1 MVQKLHDQYGFS
13 FNYVGVLLGG
23 WNGWKDAGY
32 PTETGDSAAIPTAA
46 PAPQVLR
53 YGLSAAPATLD
64 PQLMRGIDEISLGQL
79 VFEGL
84 LVLNADNEPVPVAA
98 ARMDV
103 SADGLKYTLTL
114 RDGLVYAD
122 GTPLT
127 AHNFDYAWHRA
138 FDPRVGF
145 HPYSSVA
152 YDIVGV
158 EELANA
164 DPNDTAKVTDLLNK
178 LGVRALDDQRIEF
191 TLTRRAAYFPYI
203 LTLWI
208 GWPSRQDLVEK
219 GGADWAGDKDG
230 TYYIGNGPFWV
241 KGYDPA
247 HGMQLLGNAVYRNG
261 PPQVGEL
268 DITFLNTAATALQ
281 AYQHG
286 DVDVLRLTSDNYETA
301 ARDQSVTDQLVT
313 LPGSCTDYFIFNT
326 TQPPFDNL
334 AVRQAFAQALDRA
347 DYVETQAHGL
357 AQPAQSLIPPDH
369 PGYAPDLALWP
380 FDAAAARHT
389 LAEAGFPDGQGLPPI
404 KLTYTPGMKARMEW
418 LQRQLRTNLG
428 VNVELNLV
436 EADEY
441 NKMFDQAD
449 TVPLI
454 YTDGWCEDYPDP
466 QDWLSFVFRSDSTVG
481 RTLWQDAEFD
491 RLTHEADAEEDPA
504 KRQQLYRQAQ
514 EILVRNVPVVFLAWT
529 QDAVLVRPYVQNMKE
544 YINPRDLVGVPG
556 FFNLLNITVAPH

>member
-1 MVQKLHDQYGFS
+1 VVQKLHDDYGFS

-23 WNGWKDAGY
+23 WNGWKAAGY
-32 PTETGDSAAIPTAA
+32 PTETGDSAAIPTEGAA
-46 PAPQVLR
+46 SQPLR
-53 YGLSAAPATLD
+53 YGLSAAPSTLD
-64 PQLMRGIDEISLGQL
+64 PQLMRSIDEISLGQL

-84 LVLNADNEPVPVAA
+84 LVLNADNQPVPGAA
-98 ARMDV
+98 ATMDV

-114 RDGLVYAD
+114 RDGLTYSD

-127 AHNFDYAWHRA
+127 AHDFDYAWHRA

-164 DPNDTAKVTDLLNK
+164 DAADTAKVTDLLNK
-178 LGVRALDDQRIEF
+178 LGIKALDDSHIEF
-191 TLTRRAAYFPYI
+191 TLKQRAAYFPYI

-219 GGADWAGDKDG
+219 GGTNWDSNNAG
-230 TYYIGNGPFWV
+230 TYYVGNGPYVV
-241 KGYDPA
+241 KSYDPA
-247 HGMQLLGNAVYRNG
+247 RGMQLTGNPAYRNG
-261 PPQVGEL
+261 APQVGDL
-268 DITFLNTAATALQ
+268 DISFLNNAAGALQ
-281 AYQHG
+281 AYQRG
-286 DVDVLRLTSDNYETA
+286 EVDVLRLTGDNYEA
-301 ARDQSVTDQLVT
+301 ATRDQSLKDQLVT

-326 TQPPFDNL
+326 RQPPFDNL

-347 DYVETQAHGL
+347 DYVETQEHGL

-369 PGYAPDLALWP
+369 AGHAPDLALWP
-380 FDAAAARHT
+380 FDPAKARHA
-389 LAEAGFPDGQGLPPI
+389 LAEAGYPDGKGLPPI
-404 KLTYTPGMKARMEW
+404 KLTYTPAMKARMEW

-436 EADEY
+436 EADAY
-441 NKMFDQAD
+441 NQLFQSAD

-481 RTLWQDAEFD
+481 RTLWQDADFD
-491 RLTHEADAEEDPA
+491 QLTHQADAEEDPA
-504 KRQQLYRQAQ
+504 KRQQLYHQAQ
-514 EILVRNVPVVFLAWT
+514 EILVRNVPVMFLTWT
-529 QDAVLVRPYVQNMKE
+529 QDAVLIRPYVQNMRE
-544 YINPRDLVGVPG
+544 YINSRDLVGVPG